1 MVEHS
6 SPLDSIFSSLADPT
20 RRDILRRVS
29 RHELS
34 ISEVAA
40 PYDLTLA
47 AISKHLMVL
56 EHAKLIHK
64 RRAGKQHFIVI
75 SPPAFRQASQFL
87 RHYQEVWD
95 SRLDRLETFIKA
107 SA

>member
-1 MVEHS
+1 MVEHC

-34 ISEVAA
+34 INEVAA

-56 EHAKLIHK
+56 EHAKLISK
-64 RRAGKQHFIVI
+64 RRAGKQHFIAI
-75 SPPAFRQASQFL
+75 SPPAFKQASQFL
-87 RHYQEVWD
+87 RHYQEVWEE
-95 SRLDRLETFIKA
+95 RLDRLQDLLAKK
-107 SA
+107 